1 MPGGSAL
8 ALASAL
14 ALHLLLPCAGQSH
27 REEAERIM
35 SSTPVIDG

>member
-8 ALASAL
+8 VLAL
-14 ALHLLLPCAGQSH
+14 ALRLLLPCAGQHH

-35 SSTPVIDG
+35 TTTPVIDG